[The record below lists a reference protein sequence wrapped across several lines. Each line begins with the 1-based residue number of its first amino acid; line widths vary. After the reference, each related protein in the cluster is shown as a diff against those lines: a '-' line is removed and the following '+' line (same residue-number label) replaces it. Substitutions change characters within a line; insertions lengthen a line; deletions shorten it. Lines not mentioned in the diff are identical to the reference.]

1 MLKPKTIENQK
12 FSKIKLIEVLFYTFP
27 LWFIV
32 GNLAV
37 SINTLLFIIVSL
49 ILIKKE
55 QLTFRFN
62 NLNWL
67 LIIFFSY
74 FFISTTIHYL
84 SPGILNDRL
93 EHVSLENNPIFK
105 SFMLVRFLILIIVL
119 DTLFYNKILGFK
131 KLFLSSLICTSF
143 VSFDVILQYL
153 TGSDLFG
160 FKTLYTWN
168 SGPFAD
174 ERITTTFLKNFS
186 FFSFFYIFE
195 TYKDKNFS
203 KILFIFII
211 TLHLLAALLAG
222 NRMPMILFL
231 FGCLMI
237 IFFIKN
243 LRIIMS
249 LSLIIFASFFF
260 LLIKNDKNFNHTYGV
275 LLSDINITKLIT
287 NNKNVDTK
295 PKKNIEGKIIEN
307 EVKKK
312 GVASKKSVDR
322 VPRSIIFLKHSGYNR
337 VYNTSITMWKER
349 PLTGF
354 GLKSFRFKCWDMME
368 KDNIERKISKR
379 PQKIVCANHA
389 HNYYL
394 EFLSEA
400 GIIGTFLLVIFFLIL
415 LKDSFSYIK
424 RYNQQINSEVN
435 LLVPV
440 IILFFLEIWPIKS
453 TGSFFTTW
461 NATFFWLNI
470 GLLITG
476 LSRKT

>member
-12 FSKIKLIEVLFYTFP
+12 FSIIKLVEVLFYTFP

-84 SPGILNDRL
+84 NPGILNDRL

-119 DTLFYNKILGFK
+119 DTLFFNKILGFK

-168 SGPFAD
+168 SGPFGD
-174 ERITTTFLKNFS
+174 ERIATTYLKNFS

-243 LRIIMS
+243 LRIVMS
-249 LSLIIFASFFF
+249 LSLIIFASLFF
-260 LLIKNDKNFNHTYGV
+260 LLTKNDKNFNHAYRV
-275 LLSDINITKLIT
+275 LFSDINIARLIT

-295 PKKNIEGKIIEN
+295 PKKNIEVKI
-307 EVKKK
+307 KKMTI
-312 GVASKKSVDR
+312 
-322 VPRSIIFLKHSGYNR
+322 PRSTILLKHSGYNR
-337 VYNTSITMWKER
+337 IYKTSIMMWKER

-354 GLKSFRFKCWDMME
+354 GLKSFRFKCWDMLD
-368 KDNIERKISKR
+368 KDNRTVDALSIIERKINRREKF
-379 PQKIVCANHA
+379 QHIVCANHA

-400 GIIGTFLLVIFFLIL
+400 GIIGAGLLIILFVIL
-415 LKDSFSYIK
+415 LKNSFVFLKK
-424 RYNQQINSEVN
+424 RNQIINSKMN

-440 IILFFLEIWPIKS
+440 VIVFIIEIWPIKS

-461 NATFFWLNI
+461 GATFFWLNI

>member
-74 FFISTTIHYL
+74 FFVSTTIHYL
-84 SPGILNDRL
+84 NPGILNDRL

-322 VPRSIIFLKHSGYNR
+322 VPRSIIFLRHSGYNR

>member
-12 FSKIKLIEVLFYTFP
+12 FSIIKLVEVLFYTFP

-84 SPGILNDRL
+84 NPGILNDRL

-119 DTLFYNKILGFK
+119 DTLFFNKILSIK

-168 SGPFAD
+168 SGPFGD
-174 ERITTTFLKNFS
+174 ERIATTYLKNFS

-243 LRIIMS
+243 LRIVMS

-260 LLIKNDKNFNHTYGV
+260 LLIKNDKNLKHAYGV
-275 LLSDINITKLIT
+275 FLSDINIARLIT
-287 NNKNVDTK
+287 NNKNVDVK

-307 EVKKK
+307 DVKKK
-312 GVASKKSVDR
+312 DAASKKSVDSI
-322 VPRSIIFLKHSGYNR
+322 PRSMIFLRHSGYNR
-337 VYNTSITMWKER
+337 VYNTSIMMWKER

-354 GLKSFRFKCWDMME
+354 GLKSFRFKCWDMLE

-400 GIIGTFLLVIFFLIL
+400 GIIGTLLLVIFFLIL
-415 LKDSFSYIK
+415 LRDSFSYLK
-424 RYNQQINSEVN
+424 RHKQQINSEIN
-435 LLVPV
+435 LFVPI
-440 IILFFLEIWPIKS
+440 IILFLLEIWPIKS

-461 NATFFWLNI
+461 GATFFWLNI